1 MSFKN
6 ISAMVV
12 MAALAALTTPA
23 AQAAPP
29 KNPVVLVHGFTGFDS
44 VIGLDYWYGITKAL
58 EKDGVKVL
66 VAQVNPSQTSE
77 YRGEELVK
85 QLEAWKVANKVSKFN
100 LIGHSQGGPTVRY
113 AASVRPDLV
122 SSATTVGGVNL
133 GSTLADQMVNNKVI
147 AQGNW
152 LDSFGTSLLKLLGW
166 ASSYDG
172 DADKIN
178 ASVAAN
184 DMTYASAVAFNRKY
198 PEGAPAIEGKPG
210 TNENGGNGV
219 KYFSIAGDANGTT
232 NGLDIIDVLL
242 VNTTAKV
249 IFKNVV
255 ADGVVQ
261 TSSQYWGKHIKTY
274 PWNHFD
280 EVNQSLGLIGKNAPS
295 PKDVYRSLVQMLA
308 SKGL

>member
-1 MSFKN
+1 MTFKLQ
-6 ISAMVV
+6 AKLAV
-12 MAALAALTTPA
+12 AACTALLAVPHAHA
-23 AQAAPP
+23 AAP
-29 KNPVVLVHGFTGFDS
+29 KNPVVLVHGFTGFDT
-44 VIGLDYWYGITKAL
+44 VLGLDYWYGITKAL

-85 QLEAWKVANKVSKFN
+85 QLQAWKVANKVTKFN

-122 SSATTVGGVNL
+122 ASATTVGGVNL
-133 GSTLADQMVNNKVI
+133 GSTLADKMVNDKTI
-147 AQGNW
+147 AEGNW
-152 LDSFGTSLLKLLGW
+152 LDSFGTSLLKLMGL

-172 DADKIN
+172 DADKID
-178 ASVAAN
+178 ASIAAQ
-184 DMTYASAVAFNRKY
+184 DMTYASAVAFNKKY

-210 TNENGGNGV
+210 TQENGSNGV

-232 NGLDIIDVLL
+232 NSFDVIDLLL
-242 VNTTAKV
+242 VSTTAKTV
-249 IFKNVV
+249 FKDVV

-261 TSSQYWGKHIKTY
+261 TSSQYWGKHLKTY

-280 EVNQSLGLIGKNAPS
+280 EVNQSLGLIGKSAPS
-295 PKDVYRSLVQMLA
+295 PKDVYRSLAQMLA